1 MKKDNTVIS
10 EDDASRG
17 EVENDTSIFDVINI
31 ILKQKKKI
39 LYIIAVFFVLGI
51 VSLIITDK
59 KYTSNSLILPQYHQ
73 IRDLAKNTLI

>member
-31 ILKQKKKI
+31 ILKQKKKY
-39 LYIIAVFFVLGI
+39 YI
-51 VSLIITDK
+51 
-59 KYTSNSLILPQYHQ
+59 
-73 IRDLAKNTLI
+73 